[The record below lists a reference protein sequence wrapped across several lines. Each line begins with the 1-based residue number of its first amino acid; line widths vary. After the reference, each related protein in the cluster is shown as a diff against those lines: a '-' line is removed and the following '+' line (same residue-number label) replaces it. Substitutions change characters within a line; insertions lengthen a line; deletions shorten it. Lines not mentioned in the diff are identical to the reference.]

1 MRTVTPLTDKEEGE
15 LSSDGECA
23 EFVGAAPLSSPSNN
37 NNTISNAPTLSS
49 VAAVAF
55 PDAAQ
60 IRQQRGG
67 STAAAERDRD
77 RVAGKNSNEKGVLQG

>member
-55 PDAAQ
+55 PDAAHN
-60 IRQQRGG
+60 R
-67 STAAAERDRD
+67 
-77 RVAGKNSNEKGVLQG
+77 

>member
-49 VAAVAF
+49 AAAVAF
-55 PDAAQ
+55 PDVAHN
-60 IRQQRGG
+60 RQQRGG
-67 STAAAERDRD
+67 PTAAVERDRD